1 MVNRRRNPFP
11 RAAEPIDVFV
21 GAQIAARRMAL
32 GLSQSALGDQVG
44 VSFQQMQKY
53 ESGRNRISASRLHGL
68 AVALG
73 APVQAFFPQRVE
85 PSHDPDTALVHAVC
99 ATAEGRTLALSFARM
114 ESRAV
119 RQAVTQLVEVLAKAA

>member
-1 MVNRRRNPFP
+1 MANLRRNPAP
-11 RAAEPIDVFV
+11 RAAEPVDVFV

-68 AVALG
+68 ALALG
-73 APVQAFFPQRVE
+73 APIQVFFPQRAE
-85 PSHDPDTALVHAVC
+85 PSHDPDAAAIRAVC
-99 ATAEGRTLALSFARM
+99 ATIEGRTLALSFARM
-114 ESRAV
+114 ENRAV
-119 RQAVTQLVEVLAKAA
+119 RQAVTQLVEVLAKPA

>member
-11 RAAEPIDVFV
+11 RAAEPVDVFV

-85 PSHDPDTALVHAVC
+85 PSHDPDVALVHAVC

>member
-1 MVNRRRNPFP
+1 MATPRHNLSP
-11 RAAEPIDVFV
+11 RAAEPVDAFV

-44 VSFQQMQKY
+44 VRFQQMQKY

-68 AVALG
+68 ALALG
-73 APVQAFFPQRVE
+73 APIQAFFPPRVE
-85 PSHDPDTALVHAVC
+85 PSPDPDAALLSAVC

>member
-11 RAAEPIDVFV
+11 RAAEPVDVFV